1 MSTILVQ
8 MADRAWT
15 EEALHLA
22 CAMARN
28 NHTNVT
34 LLRMIEAQHY
44 SWLGTTLGFENFSA
58 DESDALW
65 DYKTIA
71 EKYDVE
77 LEVQPMQWISYV
89 GAIIDASD
97 QLEAG
102 AVFACPPHH
111 VLSFMRR
118 FEIWDLRRQL
128 EERNRKLYLLDQP
141 VQSMILAM
149 QVGAVGD

>member
-8 MADRAWT
+8 MAERAWT

-28 NHTNVT
+28 NHVNVT

-58 DESDALW
+58 DESDVLW
-65 DYKTIA
+65 DYKAIA
-71 EKYDVE
+71 EKYEVE
-77 LEVQPMQWISYV
+77 LEVQPMQWMSYV
-89 GAIIDASD
+89 GAMVDASD
-97 QLEAG
+97 ELEAE
-102 AVFACPPHH
+102 AVFACPPAHI
-111 VLSFMRR
+111 LPFMRR
-118 FEIWDLRRQL
+118 FEIWELRRQL
-128 EERNRKLYLLDQP
+128 EERSRALYLLDQP
-141 VQSMILAM
+141 VPSMILAT